1 MGACQAPFLAEEA
14 YLDPFLAVAAFLD
27 PSLVPFLVLVVP
39 CLAVEASLKPDLK
52 MVACQVEEA
61 YPFLVEEAYPFL
73 AEEAYPFQV
82 EEAYPYQA
90 EVAFP
95 LFQAEEGPCQSGE
108 VPFQAEVAFLA
119 EAFPWQVVVVP

>member
-1 MGACQAPFLAEEA
+1 MGACQVPFLAEVA

-52 MVACQVEEA
+52 MVAFQVEEDPNQVEEA
-61 YPFLVEEAYPFL
+61 FPCLVEED
-73 AEEAYPFQV
+73 
-82 EEAYPYQA
+82 PYQA

-95 LFQAEEGPCQSGE
+95 FRVEEDPCQSGE